1 MRVRVCVRMDLD
13 LEWEWLWV
21 DVRVG
26 RQCVRELYIY
36 IYIYK
41 QLFDWLNIENTDGVL
56 PPPPLLRTPTD
67 CQQGERYAESGT
79 DQTMTYPTCLP
90 CPLYT

>member
-1 MRVRVCVRMDLD
+1 VRVRVCVRMDLD

-21 DVRVG
+21 DVRV
-26 RQCVRELYIY
+26 VMRELYIY

-56 PPPPLLRTPTD
+56 PPSLPPVSSTALSSLQSIFLRV
-67 CQQGERYAESGT
+67 CCRAV
-79 DQTMTYPTCLP
+79 P
-90 CPLYT
+90 CAMPDDSY